1 MMLLIWPFLMMILK
15 KIFDKKKIMR
25 LLLISFFSLL
35 ITFSW
40 GQSSVEKEDFD
51 LHKELSFGINFNT
64 NAGFL
69 GGFGVRY
76 AIPQN
81 NNFFHLVS
89 AEIVN
94 VKHKKEAQFASAI
107 TSSSFIPEKL
117 NYLFSLRTSYGREY
131 VLFQKYPEAG
141 VRVTG
146 IFAGG
151 PTFGLLKPYYVEYQ
165 YSFDDI
171 RIEAYNPI
179 KHNLGNIRG
188 NGSFL
193 YGLNQLKILPG
204 FHLKTGLFFE
214 LSQGKGNVSG
224 VEFGMSMEGF
234 LKPVPIYNIEQN
246 KTIYSAVYIVLHYGT
261 QK

>member
-1 MMLLIWPFLMMILK
+1 
-15 KIFDKKKIMR
+15 MR
-25 LLLISFFSLL
+25 LLLIACFSLF
-35 ITFSW
+35 ITHLW
-40 GQSSVEKEDFD
+40 GQSPNEKEDFD
-51 LHKELSFGINFNT
+51 LHKELSLGINFNT
-64 NAGFL
+64 NAGLL

-81 NNFFHLVS
+81 NKFFHLLH
-89 AEIVN
+89 AEVVN
-94 VKHKKEAQFASAI
+94 VKHKKEAQFASII
-107 TSSSFIPEKL
+107 TSSSFIPYKL

-151 PTFGLLKPYYVEYQ
+151 PTFGVLKPYYIEYQ
-165 YSFDDI
+165 YSSDDV
-171 RIEAYNPI
+171 RIEAYDPS
-179 KHNLGNIRG
+179 KHNIENVRA

-193 YGLNQLKILPG
+193 YGLSELKLHPG

-214 LSQGKGNVSG
+214 LSQGKGSVSG
-224 VEFGMSMEGF
+224 VEFGMTMDGL
-234 LKPVPIYNIEQN
+234 LKSAPIYNIEQN
-246 KTIYSAVYIVLHYGT
+246 KNIYSAVYIVLHYGT

>member
-1 MMLLIWPFLMMILK
+1 
-15 KIFDKKKIMR
+15 MR
-25 LLLISFFSLL
+25 LLLFVYFCYFTSH
-35 ITFSW
+35 SW
-40 GQSSVEKEDFD
+40 AQSSVEKEDFD

-64 NAGFL
+64 NAGLL
-69 GGFGVRY
+69 GGFGLRY

-81 NNFFHLVS
+81 NKFFHLAY

-107 TSSSFIPEKL
+107 TSKSFIPEKL

-131 VLFQKYPEAG
+131 ILFQKYPEAG
-141 VRVTG
+141 VRVTA

-151 PTFGLLKPYYVEYQ
+151 PTFGLLKPYYIEYQ
-165 YSFDDI
+165 YALKDV
-171 RIEAYNPI
+171 RTEAYNPT
-179 KHNLGNIRG
+179 KHNLGNIKG
-188 NGSFL
+188 NGGFL
-193 YGLNQLKILPG
+193 YGLNQLKIQPG

-214 LSQGKGNVSG
+214 LSQEKGNVSG

-234 LKPVPIYNIEQN
+234 IKSVPIYNIEQN